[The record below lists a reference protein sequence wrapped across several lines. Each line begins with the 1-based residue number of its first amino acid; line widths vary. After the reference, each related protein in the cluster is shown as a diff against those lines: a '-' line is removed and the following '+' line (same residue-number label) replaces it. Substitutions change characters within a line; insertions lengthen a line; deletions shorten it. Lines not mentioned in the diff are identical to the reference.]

1 MNQRFLESLHIGL
14 EAPLRDLVRCIDR
27 SGRMSIALL
36 TDEEGKLINV
46 ITDGDVRRG
55 LLAGLTLGAAAR
67 ELLPIKL
74 GVPNSVAVT
83 APIGTTPMALMALMQ
98 ERHVRQIPLLDELG
112 RVADLVTLAELLP
125 ESPQAL
131 TAVIMAGG
139 FGTRLRPMTDHT
151 PKPMLPVGGRPVME
165 WIVDQLRAAGIHQ
178 VKVSTHYKPE
188 KIMDHFGDGH
198 AFGVE
203 MEYVNEDRP
212 LGTGGVLGLMDQ
224 PDDPFLVI
232 NGDVLTQIDFQKML
246 DFHQE
251 HQAEM
256 TVAVNLHQLE
266 IPFGVVECSGPNIQA
281 LREKPCLPVLINAG
295 IYLLQPS
302 VHQLIPQKGE
312 RFNMTDL
319 VQWLLDAGRTVV
331 GFPIREYWTDIGQHA
346 SYNQAQ
352 KDHAQGAPHAD

>member
-1 MNQRFLESLHIGL
+1 M
-14 EAPLRDLVRCIDR
+14 
-27 SGRMSIALL
+27 
-36 TDEEGKLINV
+36 
-46 ITDGDVRRG
+46 RRG
-55 LLAGLTLGAAAR
+55 LLAGLTLAASAR

-83 APIGTTPMALMALMQ
+83 APIGTTPMALMSLMQ

-112 RVADLVTLAELLP
+112 RVADIVTLAELLP

-131 TAVIMAGG
+131 SAVIMAGG
-139 FGTRLRPMTDHT
+139 FGTRLRPMTDHM

-188 KIMDHFGDGH
+188 KIMDHFGDGS

-212 LGTGGVLGLMDQ
+212 LGTGGALGLMDQ
-224 PDDPFLVI
+224 PDAPFLVI

-256 TVAVNLHQLE
+256 TVAVNMHQLE
-266 IPFGVVECSGPNIQA
+266 IPFGVVECSGPRIQT

-302 VHQLIPQKGE
+302 VHKLLPQKGE

-319 VQWLLDAGRTVV
+319 IQWLLDAGRTVV